1 MNIGASVNHSTDRNG
16 LKIKNNLP
24 IWTIYI
30 LLEGH
35 NATYDDVLILIP

>member
-16 LKIKNNLP
+16 LKIKNSLP